1 MPKVFP
7 FTALRPI
14 KDFEA
19 RVSAKSTDYGTI
31 EELTESVRNNPYS
44 YHRLTKPNLVHQGN
58 SDQLMQLA
66 SRYLEDLKSRK
77 ILVEDEQPSMYLYR
91 QTTPTLHTFTCL
103 MAACLTDDYD
113 HDIIKKHENTQVVR
127 EKQMASLFEQTG
139 ALGEGVLLS
148 HNHHDSLKTVYASIK
163 SAPADAVFNTP
174 DGKHHEIWV
183 ISQSEIQQEISDIL
197 AEDAYFYIADGH
209 HRSATMSRLN
219 KMYPDGRFSKFMA
232 CLVDETQML
241 ISPFYR
247 WLSQV
252 EVTDLDQILQKIGK
266 NYRCFPLDKP
276 YYHPDNK
283 GEFGMYFK
291 GQWYKLVPKHE
302 PHFKNILDQLDVSLL
317 ERYILK
323 PVFDIHDS
331 KTDSR
336 LAYKPADHNLREF
349 VQKIDDG
356 TYEIG
361 FTLHAPEIGEV
372 KEVSNLHLTM
382 PPKSTFIEPKLRAG
396 MIIMEF

>member
-7 FTALRPI
+7 FRALRPAI
-14 KDFEA
+14 GFEA
-19 RVSAKSTDYGTI
+19 KVSAKSTDFVSA
-31 EELTESVRNNPYS
+31 EEMLTSLRSNPYS
-44 YHRLTKPNLVHQGN
+44 YHRLTKPNLLHDGKTDSLLQF
-58 SDQLMQLA
+58 A
-66 SRYLEDLKSRK
+66 SGYLEDLKIK
-77 ILVEDEQPSMYLYR
+77 GILLEDEYPSMYLYR
-91 QTTPTLHTFTCL
+91 QTTPNLLSFTCL
-103 MAACLTDDYD
+103 LAACSTADYD

-127 EKQMASLFEQTG
+127 EKQMAALFEQTG
-139 ALGEGVLLS
+139 VLGEGVLLS
-148 HNHHDSLKTVYASIK
+148 HAHSDALKSIYADIK
-163 SAPADAVFNTP
+163 NGNAQSKFTSD

-183 ISQSEIQQEISDIL
+183 IHQPEIQESISLLLDQ
-197 AEDAYFYIADGH
+197 DSFFYIADGH

-219 KMYPDGRFSKFMA
+219 NLHPGDKYAKFMA
-232 CLVDETQML
+232 CLIDESQML

-247 WLSQV
+247 WLSNV
-252 EVTDLDQILQKIGK
+252 SISGLEEILEKIEK
-266 NYRCFPLDKP
+266 KYRCFPLDAP
-276 YYHPDNK
+276 YYHPDHK

-291 GQWYKLVPKHE
+291 KQWYKLVPKHE

-323 PVFDIHDS
+323 PVFNIEDS
-331 KTDSR
+331 KTDHR
-336 LAYKPADHNLREF
+336 LAYKPADHNLDEF
-349 VQKIDDG
+349 VQKIDNG

-382 PPKSTFIEPKLRAG
+382 PPKSTYIEPKLRAG